1 MHLQLNDEQKQ
12 LLEEISNLAG
22 FQRAVIREVWEFTLI
37 SWVEK
42 LTTKLVENEH
52 GMTNI
57 DVPFLGKVGIKYL
70 GDEQT
75 ASGAVSTNVQAF
87 ITLDPN
93 FRKLVGDIVDEKE
106 SIVTDLL
113 IQKAENALLTI
124 SSSE

>member
-22 FQRAVIREVWEFTLI
+22 IQRAVIREVWEFTLI

-42 LTTKLVENEH
+42 ITKKTAENPNGLTSLD
-52 GMTNI
+52 I
-57 DVPFLGKVGIKYL
+57 PFLGKVGVRYN

-75 ASGAVSTNVQAF
+75 ASGTVTTNVAAF
-87 ITLDPN
+87 VTLDPL
-93 FRKLVGDIVDEKE
+93 FTKLIGDIIDEKD
-106 SIVTDLL
+106 SIITDLL

-124 SSSE
+124 NTSE